1 MQLRRVATLLKTS
14 VHQQRCQQ
22 HSLLLSI
29 TRRLTGRFSNLFK
42 WIRKLLLQVSKL
54 VVLVGS
60 QKKRLK
66 KFCNHF
72 ASWLVLLP
80 PGFVS
85 SAPAPLA
92 WLSSTTMTNW
102 KKKADQCQKSFA
114 TKSKEIGAA
123 FGIMIGGRVWMITGS
138 LFTARCTATCGPT
151 DLKRLHWSSRTTPS
165 RSILANPYLP
175 FRLGKFFSTTW
186 KVTKTLCG
194 LTLNLLDAC
203 SRENENSF
211 LGYLQNGANFGKTK
225 SSVFWDVRKKRET
238 NLWIWS
244 FNICQLDGDFSRF
257 TQITLPTGV
266 E

>member
-203 SRENENSF
+203 SREKWEF
-211 LGYLQNGANFGKTK
+211 LFRLFTKRSEFWQNKKFRFLRCSQKKGGK
-225 SSVFWDVRKKRET
+225 S
-238 NLWIWS
+238 
-244 FNICQLDGDFSRF
+244 LD
-257 TQITLPTGV
+257 L
-266 E
+266 EL